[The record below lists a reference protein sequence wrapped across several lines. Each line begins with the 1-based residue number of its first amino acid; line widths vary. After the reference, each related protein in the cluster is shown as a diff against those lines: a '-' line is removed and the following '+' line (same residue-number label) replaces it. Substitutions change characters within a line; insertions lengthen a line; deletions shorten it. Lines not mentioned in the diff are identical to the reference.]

1 MNTKDL
7 EKLLAIRYSAPAYA
21 FLKQVRNQT
30 GFYNSRDGIRT
41 ADGLA
46 LSLFPS
52 RGIHL
57 HGFEIKTYKSDLMNE
72 LKHPEKA
79 DAIGR
84 YCHYWWIVVPDKL
97 TFSVDELPDTWG
109 LLVAEKNRL
118 VAKKQA
124 VFMKAKPI
132 DLGVLCGILR
142 KVNETTISRDQLEE
156 TLSGREKDIEAR
168 AHNKLKY
175 ELEDAAKLKEKVEKF
190 EKISG
195 ITINDWNLGDVAEA
209 VSIIRAKK
217 DGAFRSNL
225 EYIRD
230 RAKSIVRETNLA
242 LKEDPEAI
250 LPS

>member
-1 MNTKDL
+1 MNSHDL

-30 GFYNSRDGIRT
+30 GFYNNSDGIRT

-52 RGIHL
+52 RGLHM
-57 HGFEIKTYKSDLMNE
+57 HGFEIKTYKTDLMNE

-79 DAIGR
+79 DAIGK
-84 YCHYWWIVVPDKL
+84 YCNYWWIVVPDKL
-97 TFSVDELPDTWG
+97 TFSIEDLPDTWG
-109 LLVAEKNRL
+109 LLVAEGNRL

-132 DLGVLCGILR
+132 DLGILCGILR
-142 KVNETTISRDQLEE
+142 KVNETMISMDVFNDAVNE
-156 TLSGREKDIEAR
+156 REKSLEKIVESRFERKLRDAENL
-168 AHNKLKY
+168 NK
-175 ELEDAAKLKEKVEKF
+175 KVEEF

-195 ITINDWNLGDVAEA
+195 VKIDTWNLGEVAEA
-209 VSIIRAKK
+209 VGIIRAKK
-217 DGAFRSNL
+217 NGGFRSDI

-230 RAKSIVRETNLA
+230 RAKNIVKEANLA
-242 LKEDPEAI
+242 LKEDN
-250 LPS
+250 L